1 MWSGYDWTVEGSVEA
16 LGGCGTRARE
26 MSANKIRRRKRI
38 REVTAAADREIG
50 AEVTNSARY
59 QGARVAVAFSEPLLD
74 DRGDQYTPTIDDVAA
89 DLRRAIAGVKSGN
102 LDELESMLLAQGKAL
117 QAMFAHF
124 AVKAAGPWSMN
135 LTPAYAALAFK
146 AQSQARA
153 TIIAL
158 AELKRP
164 RQANFIGQ
172 QNVAVNQQVN
182 NALTATSPLA
192 FPPIE
197 LLEAPHGQRMDTR
210 TEGAAS
216 GGDPPM
222 EAVGAIIG
230 SAHERGEGN
239 VES

>member
-1 MWSGYDWTVEGSVEA
+1 MAT
-16 LGGCGTRARE
+16 
-26 MSANKIRRRKRI
+26 
-38 REVTAAADREIG
+38 
-50 AEVTNSARY
+50 
-59 QGARVAVAFSEPLLD
+59 
-74 DRGDQYTPTIDDVAA
+74 
-89 DLRRAIAGVKSGN
+89 DLRCAIAGIKSGN

-153 TIIAL
+153 TIMAL

-182 NALTATSPLA
+182 NALTATSTLA

-197 LLEAPHGQRMDTR
+197 LEAQHGQRMDAR
-210 TEGAAS
+210 TEGTA
-216 GGDPPM
+216 GGYDSAM
-222 EAVGAIIG
+222 EAVGAING
-230 SAHERGEGN
+230 SAHEQGEGD